1 LAAALITASFQLGS
15 AHGLAVFSGIATSPT
30 SHLLAAHTPPPE
42 ALTAGIQRARGRPQ
56 NTELCVIN
64 DATETDAKACRSKT
78 SFASNGSRVFLVV
91 RGTVFFVVR
100 RRGRRV
106 GTGPGV
112 ACPKSRRSGASR
124 PRWRQSRSPVAPR
137 TACRGAG
144 GVGLQVPADAAADLA
159 FQCSQFLFRCLALG
173 DFLVVAGAAIAG
185 PVADLGDRGHVDG
198 VVQAPVPA

>member
-1 LAAALITASFQLGS
+1 VAAPGKRGRRGSSEPPTYAPTQPPAVEDQAGLAAALITASFQLGS

-112 ACPKSRRSGASR
+112 ACPKSRRSGCEPAALAAEPFPGCPPDRLPRRGRRR
-124 PRWRQSRSPVAPR
+124 PSG
-137 TACRGAG
+137 ACR
-144 GVGLQVPADAAADLA
+144 
-159 FQCSQFLFRCLALG
+159 CCR
-173 DFLVVAGAAIAG
+173 
-185 PVADLGDRGHVDG
+185 
-198 VVQAPVPA
+198 